1 MDRTKKEQMKEKIDR
16 MEPNEHIQILNIVKK
31 YTDTFTKT
39 DTGIL
44 VSTDILP
51 LECLQEI
58 ENYIHFSI
66 DQRKRM
72 DEDNKARKNY
82 ERMIQ

>member
-1 MDRTKKEQMKEKIDR
+1 MDRTKKEHMKDQIER
-16 MEPNEHIQILNIVKK
+16 MEPNEHLQVLNIVKK
-31 YTDTFTKT
+31 YTDNFTKT
-39 DTGIL
+39 DSGIL

-58 ENYIHFSI
+58 DAYIHFSL

-72 DEDNKARKNY
+72 DDDNKARKTY
-82 ERMIQ
+82 ERMIH

>member
-1 MDRTKKEQMKEKIDR
+1 MDRTKKEQMKEQIDR
-16 MEPNEHIQILNIVKK
+16 MEPNEHAQILNIVKK

-51 LECLQEI
+51 QECLQEI
-58 ENYIHFSI
+58 DTYIHFSM

-82 ERMIQ
+82 ERMIH